1 MTSRI
6 LGQFGI
12 WPIDTLF
19 VLLRNWHPIFNNVL
33 LTFWFWASWL
43 CLIFRVGWHEKFE
56 KVFSCEKRQKE
67 TIVRSTHVLP
77 VMNCPCWPRNNHQTC
92 SIFAPIDESVVV
104 VSATSITKLKP
115 LKKPCLHKTTSDQ
128 TTSRSTEYK
137 IMTLDHFSAFLLLW
151 ICFWKSFL
159 VSSRGINVV
168 ISSINVLASSILQ
181 VACIEEKPQTV

>member
-6 LGQFGI
+6 LGQFCI
-12 WPIDTLF
+12 WPLTPYLYFWEIDTLF
-19 VLLRNWHPIFNNVL
+19 LIMS
-33 LTFWFWASWL
+33 FWLFG
-43 CLIFRVGWHEKFE
+43 FGRVDFAL
-56 KVFSCEKRQKE
+56 FSELAGMKNLKRYFLAKKRQKE

-104 VSATSITKLKP
+104 VSATPITKQKP
-115 LKKPCLHKTTSDQ
+115 LKKSCLHKTTSDQ

-137 IMTLDHFSAFLLLW
+137 IMTLDHFSAFLFLW
-151 ICFWKSFL
+151 ICFWKNL
-159 VSSRGINVV
+159 LISSRGINVV